1 MYSLCLDN
9 ICREYLSYPCSFIF
23 RISIANHHS
32 RNNHIISDI
41 VTFTLL
47 LLIIISSLITLFSIV
62 EKVGASLE
70 ETKEFQFF
78 TYYDPIYGIKIQYPS
93 NWIVDKKET
102 LMYNDITKIVGFIKD
117 PNSLNGDFLIST
129 YNLTNYEDSQTTSL
143 DELLN
148 DNIDYY
154 KEHYDDFNLIVSNTN
169 LILAGTGSSAYK
181 LVWIDMAGQYTI
193 KTMQLGTIMGN
204 KVYVIQ
210 YYAELGEFR
219 DNLPTIQKMIDS
231 LKINSNTANQYV
243 VR

>member
-1 MYSLCLDN
+1 M
-9 ICREYLSYPCSFIF
+9 P
-23 RISIANHHS
+23 
-32 RNNHIISDI
+32 
-41 VTFTLL
+41 
-47 LLIIISSLITLFSIV
+47 LFSIV
-62 EKVGASLE
+62 ENVGASLK

-78 TYYDPIYGIKIQYPS
+78 TYHDPIHGIKIQYPS
-93 NWIVDKKET
+93 NWMVDKKET

-117 PNSLNGDFLIST
+117 PNSLTGAFLISM

-193 KTMQLGTIMGN
+193 KTMQLGTIMGS

-231 LKINSNTANQYV
+231 LKINTNAANQYV